1 MCCDVEPSWVKSI
14 QEENGKENHFTLP
27 SLLRSI
33 LNLLGNRSSFP
44 FQDEDKRWFHI
55 LKRWWVGGGIEMES
69 SNCDWEEIYHSYLLD
84 SVIIN
89 PTIYHV

>member
-1 MCCDVEPSWVKSI
+1 MVSHF
-14 QEENGKENHFTLP
+14 KE
-27 SLLRSI
+27 
-33 LNLLGNRSSFP
+33 
-44 FQDEDKRWFHI
+44 
-55 LKRWWVGGGIEMES
+55 VAGGGGMEMES